1 MAEILLGV
9 NNCFAIGRYPE
20 PEEWLRVV
28 KHVLGLGHVQFSYDL
43 LDPVIVEQEV
53 FERKCREIKDL
64 ADQTGVIIDTGVTGE
79 VVHRF
84 NGLLDPDPDLRKS
97 YLRWYERMIRAGELL
112 GVEGSGV
119 YLGTLSQRDQEN
131 HGRREELIDIY
142 IDEITYLTEV
152 AEEVG
157 QCYFL
162 WEPMS
167 IPREV
172 PCTIDET
179 KEMLERSN
187 RHARVPVRLCLDV
200 GHGYIRSG
208 DPRDSDAYAWLRELG
223 HLSPSIHMQQTDGK
237 GSRHW
242 PFTDEYNEM
251 GVIVPEKIFE
261 TLEESGVERT
271 IIVFEFFYS
280 AHAIPDES
288 ALDNLKASV
297 DYWQEAMQRV
307 YG

>member
-1 MAEILLGV
+1 MAEIILGV

-20 PEEWLRVV
+20 PEEWLRIV
-28 KHVLGLGHVQFSYDL
+28 KSELGLEHVQFSYDL
-43 LDPVIVEQEV
+43 LDPIIVEQHV
-53 FERKCREIKDL
+53 FERKCRHIKGL
-64 ADQTGVIIDTGVTGE
+64 ADEMGVRIDTGITGE

-84 NGLLDPDPDLRKS
+84 NCLFDPDPDLRRC
-97 YLRWYERMIRAGELL
+97 YLQWYENMVRAGKFL

-131 HGRREELIDIY
+131 SVRRAKLIDIFM
-142 IDEITYLTEV
+142 DELEYLTGV
-152 AEEVG
+152 SKEVG
-157 QCYFL
+157 QQYFL

-167 IPREV
+167 IPREI
-172 PCTIDET
+172 PSTIDET
-179 KEMLERSN
+179 KEML
-187 RHARVPVRLCLDV
+187 ARANEHSHVPVKLCLDV

-223 HLSPSIHMQQTDGK
+223 MHSPAIHMQQTDGK

-242 PFTDEYNEM
+242 PFTDEYNRI
-251 GVIVPEKIFE
+251 GVIVPERIFE
-261 TLEESGVERT
+261 TLEEAGVDRT

-297 DYWQEAMQRV
+297 EYWQKAMSRV